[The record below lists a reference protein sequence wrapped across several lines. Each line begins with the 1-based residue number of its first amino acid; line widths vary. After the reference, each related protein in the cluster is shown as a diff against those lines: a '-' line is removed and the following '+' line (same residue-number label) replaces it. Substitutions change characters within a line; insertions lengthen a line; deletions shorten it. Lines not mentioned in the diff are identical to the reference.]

1 MVPVELVK
9 MLRKK
14 ADHAARISRD
24 ISHSIEWISPE
35 MALHTSRYLEAQ
47 AEEMRNILMG
57 LATAD
62 CETPLRDSA
71 SKLVS
76 KYSDMAL
83 LASRETCLQ
92 RGCSPAPSTEV

>member
-14 ADHAARISRD
+14 AEHAARISRD
-24 ISHSIEWISPE
+24 ISHSIEGISPE

-83 LASRETCLQ
+83 LASKETYMR
-92 RGCSPAPSTEV
+92 RGCEPGRCTDA